1 MIMKAV
7 KFEWDKIKIFYRES
21 EMVIRK
27 KKATI
32 TTKLGCNNGF
42 NAIAKRNNHI

>member
-21 EMVIRK
+21 EMVIRIISAR
-27 KKATI
+27 KATKHEEQYY
-32 TTKLGCNNGF
+32 TN
-42 NAIAKRNNHI
+42 